1 MASPVAPMVALG
13 VTSYANNWYNTGN
26 ATDVKPLL
34 FAGIGALFLEL
45 FAAIPGAEPVATALG
60 WLAFVGFILSP
71 VQNPSPAQ
79 NLLKIT
85 GQGSNN
91 SGLNH

>member
-1 MASPVAPMVALG
+1 MSSPIAPMVALG

-26 ATDVKPLL
+26 ALDVKPLL
-34 FAGIGALFLEL
+34 FAGVAGLLLEL
-45 FAAIPGAEPVATALG
+45 FGAIPGAEPVATSIG
-60 WLAFVGFILSP
+60 WLGFVGFLISP

-85 GQGSNN
+85 GSK
-91 SGLNH
+91 